1 MANKRIKKPLS
12 QRVSIYEQEYELR
25 LKAKELLKKVKENEK
40 YNISLVK
47 C

>member
-25 LKAKELLKKVKENEK
+25 LKAKELLKKVKDENK
-40 YNISLVK
+40 IRK
-47 C
+47 D